1 MKELK
6 SLNKYLLKYRWRLI
20 LGLLFVT
27 ASNLFAVFPAQLVR
41 KSIDMVKEKLL
52 LIDSSA
58 HSETFQN
65 TVTDEIFE
73 LILYFSFLILS
84 FALIKGIFMYLM
96 RQTLI
101 VMSRLVEYDL
111 KNDIFHHYQ
120 KLNLS
125 FYRSHSTGDMMA
137 RIAEDVSRVR
147 MYIGPAIM
155 YMMNLSVT
163 IIVVLWAMFSVNV
176 KLTLWVLLPLPV
188 LSYTIFY
195 VNNIINKRSDA
206 IQAQLSTLSSIA
218 QEVFSGIR
226 IIKSFAVEKQIQSY
240 YENASESYRKK
251 SMSLAKV
258 DAIFFPSML
267 LLTGLSTLFTVWIG
281 GMMVVRQEITIGN
294 IAEFVIYVNM
304 LTWPVTSLGWTS
316 SLIQRAAASQKRINE
331 FLNEPLDQSKDSG
344 KQFVFNQTIRFEQVR
359 YTYPDKEE
367 PALSDIHF
375 EIRKGQ
381 TIAILGHTGS
391 GKSTLVQLFLRIISP
406 ESGKIYIDDTPL
418 EEINLKSFLD
428 HVGYAPQEVFLF
440 SDTIAENIK
449 FGIYGNIDSSE
460 KLMQNA
466 ANIAALSESINQ
478 FPKAFETVIGERGI
492 TLSGGQKQR
501 MALARAV
508 IKDPLILVLD
518 DTLSAVDAQ
527 TEKQI
532 MRNLNAFNKNRT
544 TMIITH
550 TASAALECDMI
561 IVMEKGKIIE
571 TGTPKELLKKES
583 YIKKLFDSQ
592 NKQQ

>member
-1 MKELK
+1 LKELK
-6 SLNKYLLKYRWRLI
+6 TLNKYLSKYRWRLI

-41 KSIDMVKEKLL
+41 KSIDLVKEKITLM
-52 LIDSSA
+52 D
-58 HSETFQN
+58 
-65 TVTDEIFE
+65 TVAQAENIHTAMTDEIFD
-73 LILYFSFLILS
+73 LILYFSFLILT

-111 KNDIFHHYQ
+111 KNDIFSHYQ

-163 IIVVLWAMFSVNV
+163 IIVVLWAMFSVNI
-176 KLTLWVLLPLPV
+176 KLTLWVLLPLPF

-206 IQAQLSTLSSIA
+206 IQSQLSTLSSIA

-226 IIKSFAVEKQIQSY
+226 IVKSFAVEKEIQANY
-240 YENASESYRKK
+240 AKASEDYRQK

-267 LLTGLSTLFTVWIG
+267 LLTGLSTLITVWIG
-281 GMMVVRQEITIGN
+281 GMMVVRQEITLGN

-304 LTWPVTSLGWTS
+304 LTWPVTSLGWTT

-331 FLNEPLDQSKDSG
+331 FLDEPLDQSKDTG
-344 KQFVFNQTIRFEQVR
+344 HQFTFNHKIRFDNVTF
-359 YTYPDKEE
+359 TYPNKKE
-367 PALSDIHF
+367 AAISKISF
-375 EIRKGQ
+375 ELEKGK
-381 TIAILGHTGS
+381 TLAILGQTGS

-406 ESGKIYIDDTPL
+406 DSGNIYIDDASL
-418 EEINLKSFLD
+418 ETINLKSFMD
-428 HVGYAPQEVFLF
+428 KVGYAPQDVFLF

-449 FGIYGNIDSSE
+449 FGIVGDNESIESHM
-460 KLMQNA
+460 KKA
-466 ANIAALSESINQ
+466 ADIAALNDSISQ
-478 FPKAFETVIGERGI
+478 FPMKYETVIGERGI

-501 MALARAV
+501 VALARAI
-508 IKDPLILVLD
+508 IKNPEVLVLD

-532 MRNLNAFNKNRT
+532 MGNLNTFNKDRT
-544 TMIITH
+544 TIIITH
-550 TASAALECDMI
+550 RASAAMECDMI
-561 IVMEKGKIIE
+561 LVMDKGNIVEI
-571 TGTPKELLKKES
+571 GTPEELANRKS
-583 YIKKLFDSQ
+583 YVKKLLESQ
-592 NKQQ
+592 NNQ

>member
-1 MKELK
+1 LKELK
-6 SLNKYLLKYRWRLI
+6 TLNKYLSKYRWRLI

-41 KSIDMVKEKLL
+41 KSIDLVKEKITLM
-52 LIDSSA
+52 D
-58 HSETFQN
+58 
-65 TVTDEIFE
+65 TVAQAENIHTAMTDEIFD
-73 LILYFSFLILS
+73 LILYFSFLILT

-111 KNDIFHHYQ
+111 KNDIFSHYQ

-163 IIVVLWAMFSVNV
+163 IIVVLWAMFSVNI
-176 KLTLWVLLPLPV
+176 KLTLWVLLPLPF

-206 IQAQLSTLSSIA
+206 IQSQLSTLSSIA

-226 IIKSFAVEKQIQSY
+226 IVKSFAVEKEIQANY
-240 YENASESYRKK
+240 ANASEDYRQK

-267 LLTGLSTLFTVWIG
+267 LLTGLSTLITVWIG
-281 GMMVVRQEITIGN
+281 GMMVVRQEITLGN

-304 LTWPVTSLGWTS
+304 LTWPVTSLGWTT

-331 FLNEPLDQSKDSG
+331 FLDEPLDQSKDTG
-344 KQFVFNQTIRFEQVR
+344 HQFTFNHKIRFDNVTF
-359 YTYPDKEE
+359 TYPNKKE
-367 PALSDIHF
+367 AAISKISF
-375 EIRKGQ
+375 ELEKGK
-381 TIAILGHTGS
+381 TLAILGQTGS

-406 ESGKIYIDDTPL
+406 DSGNIYIDDATL
-418 EEINLKSFLD
+418 ETINLKSFMD
-428 HVGYAPQEVFLF
+428 KVGYAPQDVFLF

-449 FGIYGNIDSSE
+449 FGIVGDNESIESHM
-460 KLMQNA
+460 KKA
-466 ANIAALSESINQ
+466 ADIAALNDSISQ
-478 FPKAFETVIGERGI
+478 FPLKYETVIGERGI

-501 MALARAV
+501 VALARAI
-508 IKDPLILVLD
+508 IKNPEVLVLD

-532 MRNLNAFNKNRT
+532 MGNLNTFNKDRT
-544 TMIITH
+544 TIIITH
-550 TASAALECDMI
+550 RASAAMECDMI
-561 IVMEKGKIIE
+561 LVMDKGNIVEI
-571 TGTPKELLKKES
+571 GTPEELANRKS
-583 YIKKLFDSQ
+583 YVKKLLESQ
-592 NKQQ
+592 NNQ

>member
-6 SLNKYLLKYRWRLI
+6 TLNKYLSKYRWRLI

-41 KSIDMVKEKLL
+41 KSIDLVKEKITLMDTL
-52 LIDSSA
+52 AQAENIRTA
-58 HSETFQN
+58 M
-65 TVTDEIFE
+65 TDEIFD
-73 LILYFSFLILS
+73 LILYFSFLILT

-111 KNDIFHHYQ
+111 KNDIFSHYQ

-163 IIVVLWAMFSVNV
+163 IIVVLWAMFSVNI
-176 KLTLWVLLPLPV
+176 KLTLWVLLPLPF

-206 IQAQLSTLSSIA
+206 IQSQLSTLSSIA

-226 IIKSFAVEKQIQSY
+226 IVKSFAVEKEIQANY
-240 YENASESYRKK
+240 ANASEDYRQK

-267 LLTGLSTLFTVWIG
+267 LLTGLSTLITVWIG
-281 GMMVVRQEITIGN
+281 GMMVVRQEITLGN

-304 LTWPVTSLGWTS
+304 LTWPVTSLGWTT

-331 FLNEPLDQSKDSG
+331 FLDEPLDQSKDTG
-344 KQFVFNQTIRFEQVR
+344 HQFTFNHKIRFDNVTF
-359 YTYPDKEE
+359 TYPNKKE
-367 PALSDIHF
+367 AAISKISF
-375 EIRKGQ
+375 ELEKGK
-381 TIAILGHTGS
+381 TLAILGQTGS

-406 ESGKIYIDDTPL
+406 ESGNIYIDDASL
-418 EEINLKSFLD
+418 ETINLKSFMD
-428 HVGYAPQEVFLF
+428 KVGYAPQDVFLF

-449 FGIYGNIDSSE
+449 FGIVGDNESIESHM
-460 KLMQNA
+460 KKA
-466 ANIAALSESINQ
+466 ADIAALNDSISQ
-478 FPKAFETVIGERGI
+478 FPLKYETVIGERGI

-501 MALARAV
+501 VALARAI
-508 IKDPLILVLD
+508 IKNPEVLVLD

-532 MRNLNAFNKNRT
+532 MGNLNTFNKDRT
-544 TMIITH
+544 TIIITH
-550 TASAALECDMI
+550 RASAAMECDMI
-561 IVMEKGKIIE
+561 LVMDKGNIVEI
-571 TGTPKELLKKES
+571 GTPEELANRKS
-583 YIKKLFDSQ
+583 YVKKLLESQ
-592 NKQQ
+592 NNQ

>member
-6 SLNKYLLKYRWRLI
+6 TLNKYLSKYRWRLI

-41 KSIDMVKEKLL
+41 KSIDLVKEKITLM
-52 LIDSSA
+52 D
-58 HSETFQN
+58 
-65 TVTDEIFE
+65 TVAQAENIHTAMTDEIFD
-73 LILYFSFLILS
+73 LILYFSFLILT

-111 KNDIFHHYQ
+111 KNDIFSHYQ

-163 IIVVLWAMFSVNV
+163 IIVVLWAMFSVNI
-176 KLTLWVLLPLPV
+176 KLTLWVLLPLPF

-206 IQAQLSTLSSIA
+206 IQSQLSTLSSIA

-226 IIKSFAVEKQIQSY
+226 IVKSFAVEKEIQANY
-240 YENASESYRKK
+240 ANASEDYRQK

-267 LLTGLSTLFTVWIG
+267 LLTGLSTLITVWIG
-281 GMMVVRQEITIGN
+281 GMMVVRQEITLGN

-304 LTWPVTSLGWTS
+304 LTWPVTSLGWTT

-331 FLNEPLDQSKDSG
+331 FLDEPLDQSKDTG
-344 KQFVFNQTIRFEQVR
+344 HQFTFNHKIRFDNVTF
-359 YTYPDKEE
+359 TYPNKKE
-367 PALSDIHF
+367 AAISKISF
-375 EIRKGQ
+375 ELEKGK
-381 TIAILGHTGS
+381 TLAILGQTGS

-406 ESGKIYIDDTPL
+406 DSGNIYIDDATL
-418 EEINLKSFLD
+418 ETINLKSFMD
-428 HVGYAPQEVFLF
+428 KVGYAPQDVFLF

-449 FGIYGNIDSSE
+449 FGIVGDNKSIESHM
-460 KLMQNA
+460 KKA
-466 ANIAALSESINQ
+466 ADIAALNDSISQ
-478 FPKAFETVIGERGI
+478 FPLKYETVIGERGI

-501 MALARAV
+501 VALARAI
-508 IKDPLILVLD
+508 IKNPEVLVLD

-532 MRNLNAFNKNRT
+532 MGNLNTFNKDRT
-544 TMIITH
+544 TIIITH
-550 TASAALECDMI
+550 RASAAMECDMI
-561 IVMEKGKIIE
+561 LVMDKGNIVEI
-571 TGTPKELLKKES
+571 GTPEELANRKS
-583 YIKKLFDSQ
+583 YVKKLLESQ
-592 NKQQ
+592 NNQ

>member
-6 SLNKYLLKYRWRLI
+6 TLNKYLSKYRWRLI

-41 KSIDMVKEKLL
+41 KSIDLVKEKISLMEKVTTADNIRTAL
-52 LIDSSA
+52 
-58 HSETFQN
+58 
-65 TVTDEIFE
+65 TDEIFD
-73 LILYFSFLILS
+73 LILYFSFLILT

-111 KNDIFHHYQ
+111 KNDIFSHYQ

-176 KLTLWVLLPLPV
+176 KLTFWVLLPLPF

-206 IQAQLSTLSSIA
+206 IQSQLSTLSSIA

-226 IIKSFAVEKQIQSY
+226 IVKSFAVEKEIQTY
-240 YENASESYRKK
+240 YANASEDYRKK

-267 LLTGLSTLFTVWIG
+267 LLTGLSTLITVWVG
-281 GMMVVRQEITIGN
+281 GMMVVRQEITLGN

-304 LTWPVTSLGWTS
+304 LTWPVTSLGWTT

-331 FLNEPLDQSKDSG
+331 FLNEPLDQSKDLGS
-344 KQFVFNQTIRFEQVR
+344 QFTFNHKIRFDNVTF
-359 YTYPDKEE
+359 TYPNKNE
-367 PALSDIHF
+367 AAINKISF
-375 EIRKGQ
+375 ELEKGK
-381 TIAILGHTGS
+381 TLAILGQTGS
-391 GKSTLVQLFLRIISP
+391 GKSTLVQLFLRILSP
-406 ESGKIYIDDTPL
+406 DSGSIYIDDAPL
-418 EEINLKSFLD
+418 ESINLKSFLD
-428 HVGYAPQEVFLF
+428 KVGYAPQDVFLF

-449 FGIYGNIDSSE
+449 FGIVGHNESIESHL
-460 KLMQNA
+460 KKA
-466 ANIAALSESINQ
+466 ADIAALNDSISQ
-478 FPKAFETVIGERGI
+478 FPMKFETVIGERGI

-501 MALARAV
+501 VALARAI
-508 IKDPLILVLD
+508 IKNPQVLVLD

-532 MRNLNAFNKNRT
+532 MGNLNTFNKDRT
-544 TMIITH
+544 TIIITH
-550 TASAALECDMI
+550 RASAAMECDMI
-561 IVMEKGKIIE
+561 LVMDKGNVVEI
-571 TGTPKELLKKES
+571 GTPGELANHQS
-583 YIKKLFDSQ
+583 YVKKLLESQ
-592 NKQQ
+592 NNQ

>member
-1 MKELK
+1 LKELK
-6 SLNKYLLKYRWRLI
+6 TLNKYLSKYRWRLI

-41 KSIDMVKEKLL
+41 KSIDLVKEKITLMDTL
-52 LIDSSA
+52 AQAENIRTA
-58 HSETFQN
+58 M
-65 TVTDEIFE
+65 TDEIFD
-73 LILYFSFLILS
+73 LILYFSFLILT

-111 KNDIFHHYQ
+111 KNDIFSHYQ

-163 IIVVLWAMFSVNV
+163 IIVVLWAMFSVNI
-176 KLTLWVLLPLPV
+176 KLTLWVLLPLPF

-206 IQAQLSTLSSIA
+206 IQSQLSTLSSIA

-226 IIKSFAVEKQIQSY
+226 IVKSFAVEKEIQANY
-240 YENASESYRKK
+240 ANASEDYRQK

-267 LLTGLSTLFTVWIG
+267 LLTGLSTLITVWIG
-281 GMMVVRQEITIGN
+281 GMMVVRQEITLGN

-304 LTWPVTSLGWTS
+304 LTWPVTSLGWTT

-331 FLNEPLDQSKDSG
+331 FLDEPLDQSKDTG
-344 KQFVFNQTIRFEQVR
+344 HQFTFNHKIRFDNVTF
-359 YTYPDKEE
+359 TYPNKKE
-367 PALSDIHF
+367 AAISKISF
-375 EIRKGQ
+375 ELEKGK
-381 TIAILGHTGS
+381 TLAILGQTGS

-406 ESGKIYIDDTPL
+406 ESGNIYIDDASL
-418 EEINLKSFLD
+418 ETINLKSFMD
-428 HVGYAPQEVFLF
+428 KVGYAPQDVFLF

-449 FGIYGNIDSSE
+449 FGIVGDNESIESHM
-460 KLMQNA
+460 KKA
-466 ANIAALSESINQ
+466 ADIAALNDSISQ
-478 FPKAFETVIGERGI
+478 FPLKYETVIGERGI

-501 MALARAV
+501 VALARAI
-508 IKDPLILVLD
+508 IKNPEVLVLD

-532 MRNLNAFNKNRT
+532 MGNLNTFNKDRT
-544 TMIITH
+544 TIIITH
-550 TASAALECDMI
+550 RASAAMECDMI
-561 IVMEKGKIIE
+561 LVMDKGNIVEI
-571 TGTPKELLKKES
+571 GTPEELANRKS
-583 YIKKLFDSQ
+583 YVKKLLESQ
-592 NKQQ
+592 NNQ

>member
-6 SLNKYLLKYRWRLI
+6 TLNKYLSKYRWRLI

-41 KSIDMVKEKLL
+41 KSIDLVKEKITLM
-52 LIDSSA
+52 D
-58 HSETFQN
+58 
-65 TVTDEIFE
+65 TVAQAENIHTAMTDEIFD
-73 LILYFSFLILS
+73 LILYFSFLILT

-111 KNDIFHHYQ
+111 KNDIFSHYQ

-163 IIVVLWAMFSVNV
+163 IIVVLWAMFSVNI
-176 KLTLWVLLPLPV
+176 KLTLWVLLPLPF

-206 IQAQLSTLSSIA
+206 IQSQLSTLSSIA

-226 IIKSFAVEKQIQSY
+226 IVKSFAVEKEIQANY
-240 YENASESYRKK
+240 AKASEDYRQK

-267 LLTGLSTLFTVWIG
+267 LLTGLSTLITVWIG
-281 GMMVVRQEITIGN
+281 GMMVVRQEITLGN

-304 LTWPVTSLGWTS
+304 LTWPVTSLGWTT

-331 FLNEPLDQSKDSG
+331 FLDEPLDQSKDTG
-344 KQFVFNQTIRFEQVR
+344 HQFTFNHKIRFDNVTF
-359 YTYPDKEE
+359 TYPNKKE
-367 PALSDIHF
+367 AAISKISF
-375 EIRKGQ
+375 ELEKGK
-381 TIAILGHTGS
+381 TLAILGQTGS

-406 ESGKIYIDDTPL
+406 DSGNIYIDDASL
-418 EEINLKSFLD
+418 ETINLKSFMD
-428 HVGYAPQEVFLF
+428 KVGYAPQDVFLF

-449 FGIYGNIDSSE
+449 FGIVGDNESIESHM
-460 KLMQNA
+460 KKA
-466 ANIAALSESINQ
+466 ADIAALNDSISQ
-478 FPKAFETVIGERGI
+478 FPMKYETVIGERGI

-501 MALARAV
+501 VALARAI
-508 IKDPLILVLD
+508 IKNPEVLVLD

-532 MRNLNAFNKNRT
+532 MGNLNTFNKDRT
-544 TMIITH
+544 TIIITH
-550 TASAALECDMI
+550 RASAAMECDMI
-561 IVMEKGKIIE
+561 LVMDKGNIVEI
-571 TGTPKELLKKES
+571 GTPEELANRKS
-583 YIKKLFDSQ
+583 YVKKLLESQ
-592 NKQQ
+592 NNQ